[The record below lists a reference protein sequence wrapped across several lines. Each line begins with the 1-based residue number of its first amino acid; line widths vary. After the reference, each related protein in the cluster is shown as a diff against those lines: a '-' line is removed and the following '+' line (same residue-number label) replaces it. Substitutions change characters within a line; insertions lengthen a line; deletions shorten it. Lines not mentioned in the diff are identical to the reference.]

1 MKEDDAPVLQ
11 LHTQED
17 PSTRSIEQAR
27 HWVEFY
33 EELLNFEQNMLA
45 QMRQLRERS
54 RAEIGNAVDESNIQ
68 PLEQLIENFRNR
80 LTFWEGRVAE
90 LGG

>member
-1 MKEDDAPVLQ
+1 LESFQAGPPGTLRRLEGRQPVGRQHIVSNL
-11 LHTQED
+11 
-17 PSTRSIEQAR
+17 
-27 HWVEFY
+27 V
-33 EELLNFEQNMLA
+33 NFEQNMLA

-54 RAEIGNAVDESNIQ
+54 RAEIGTAVDESNIQ

-80 LTFWEGRVAE
+80 LTFWEGRAAE

>member
-1 MKEDDAPVLQ
+1 
-11 LHTQED
+11 
-17 PSTRSIEQAR
+17 
-27 HWVEFY
+27 
-33 EELLNFEQNMLA
+33 MLA

-54 RAEIGNAVDESNIQ
+54 RAEIGTAVDESNIQ

-80 LTFWEGRVAE
+80 LTFWEGRAAE